1 MFGKIKIG
9 ARLSLGFGVLVAVG
23 LATAAF
29 AYRELD
35 FILAK
40 VVRMADQSQNAI
52 GVVRIAGELHAASR
66 ALLRY
71 QMDRDQASYG
81 EAETRL
87 ASAATTLEAT
97 IRRTVSQER
106 LAAYRVL
113 QPEIAS
119 LNEKRLALGR
129 VLQAYFAGRDALFED
144 GDRLAADLRKL
155 VEAAQA

>member
-52 GVVRIAGELHAASR
+52 GVVRIAG
-66 ALLRY
+66 
-71 QMDRDQASYG
+71 
-81 EAETRL
+81 
-87 ASAATTLEAT
+87 
-97 IRRTVSQER
+97 
-106 LAAYRVL
+106 
-113 QPEIAS
+113 
-119 LNEKRLALGR
+119 
-129 VLQAYFAGRDALFED
+129 
-144 GDRLAADLRKL
+144 
-155 VEAAQA
+155 